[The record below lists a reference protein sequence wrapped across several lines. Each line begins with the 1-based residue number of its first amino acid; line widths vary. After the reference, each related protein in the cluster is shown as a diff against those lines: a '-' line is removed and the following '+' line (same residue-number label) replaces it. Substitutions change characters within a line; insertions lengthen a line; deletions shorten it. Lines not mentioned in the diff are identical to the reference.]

1 MLTRNCLVLRNA
13 TIVGIGMTQLRP
25 TTPELSY
32 KELIFEA
39 TVKAYEDACVHPRRD
54 IESFVC

>member
-1 MLTRNCLVLRNA
+1 MRKVA
-13 TIVGIGMTQLRP
+13 IVGIGVTPLRP

-39 TVKAYEDACVHPRRD
+39 AVKAYNDARVDPRRD
-54 IESFVC
+54 VESLFVLLKIS